1 MDKEKWVKSIK
12 ITLGVVLGVMLAKW
26 LRMDFEIT
34 VATIVIV
41 SMLTD
46 KRQSLKQSAI
56 RLLTAVFSLLFAS
69 GLFLTF
75 GFTLPV
81 FFIYIFVFTLLMYRF
96 DTVIAIVLNVVL
108 VVHLLTLGEV
118 SIFIL
123 INEFGLMF
131 LGVSVA
137 LVMNLFIIDIE
148 DELIGYQ
155 KGVEKLMDQIFKDMG
170 RCLINQCGSQSISEN
185 LINLDALLNKSRSR
199 AFQYYNNYYFQEN
212 DYYVEYFAM
221 RRQQYYTIRSM
232 QHFITLK
239 FLNKPEVEM
248 LKDFTDDFVNNTKV
262 LNTCS
267 HQLDRLNQI
276 KHHFTH
282 EAELPTNNNHLQNR
296 IALHQ
301 YLFSLEELV
310 SIKMRFINRFENS
323 KLRG

>member
-75 GFTLPV
+75 GFTLQV

-118 SIFIL
+118 SIPIL
-123 INEFGLMF
+123 LNEFGLMF
-131 LGVSVA
+131 LGVTVA
-137 LVMNLFIIDIE
+137 LVMNLFVIDIE

-155 KGVEKLMDQIFKDMG
+155 KQIENLMDQIFKDMG
-170 RCLINQCGSQSISEN
+170 KCLVNQCGSQSVSEN
-185 LINLDALLNKSRSR
+185 LAVLDEVLSKSRSR
-199 AFQYYNNYYFQEN
+199 AYQYYNNYYFQDN
-212 DYYVEYFAM
+212 NYYIEYFAM
-221 RRQQYYTIRSM
+221 RRQQYYTINAM
-232 QHFITLK
+232 QHFVTLN

-267 HQLDRLNQI
+267 LQLERLNAI

-310 SIKMRFINRFENS
+310 SVKMRFIDRFEKPN
-323 KLRG
+323 LRG